1 MYQSGAGPGR
11 QGESASTS
19 YLSRHSPTA
28 PESGIIRVEHQP
40 IRSTISSSLS
50 SSNPLTTSNSSNPS
64 RSHSANLHPNSYT
77 TSYPNASIADSLNS
91 PKELLFNNNYEPGGE
106 KKSEA
111 FSYQHQTTPGVYFSS
126 ANSYEL
132 PSKMAPVLEKMR
144 NSRKLLIFIVF
155 IALLL
160 DNMLL
165 TSIVPIIPDYLY
177 KLEHPNGDT
186 VSSSSSSSSYAS
198 SMTSSDNT
206 NSRQQSD
213 QGSSGRTMPPPSEIL
228 AEFSSDNDTNAYE
241 YPQIFDTEMAFINDP
256 DTNQES
262 PSKNKQLRYL
272 NRRGADVTS
281 HPPLNSSTSQ
291 SAVPKSANERRVK
304 RFAVSG
310 TAHRKDLSSSIL
322 YARQLNQE
330 NVRVGIMFASKAVV
344 QLIANPFIGVLTNY
358 IGFSIPMF
366 GGFVILI
373 LSTVMFAFGET
384 YTILMVA
391 RSLQGIGSSCSSVAG
406 MGMLA
411 QHFPDDEERG
421 NAMGMALGGIAMGV
435 LIGPPFG
442 GFMYQFVG
450 KPAPFLVLAAVALL
464 DGTLQLIVLRP
475 GMQNEAQPRGTPL
488 RTLLSDPYILV
499 AAGSIT
505 FANMAIALLEPT
517 LPIWMMENM
526 SSEKWQLGAAFLP
539 ASVSYLI
546 STNLVAHWNK
556 SFGRWISALVG
567 MVVVGVCMFLVPLP
581 HGAGTLVVPMMG
593 LGFAIGMVD
602 ASMMPMMGYLVDL
615 RHVSVYGSVYAIADV
630 AFCVGYAVGPALSGY
645 IVEGIGFPWLVR
657 IIAVVNILFAPL
669 LYYLKQPPSGSDET
683 QSILKNGD
691 ILCSDKSNNSFDET
705 HASMTSFGGSHSSG
719 GGGGGGGKMT
729 YQRADGYQ
737 NLNEDY

>member
-1 MYQSGAGPGR
+1 MFHPHPPSVPR
-11 QGESASTS
+11 PVREESRTESS
-19 YLSRHSPTA
+19 LVPPRPNPTVQNHPPSQNHLA
-28 PESGIIRVEHQP
+28 PYTPQAP
-40 IRSTISSSLS
+40 TNTPLS
-50 SSNPLTTSNSSNPS
+50 SSTNPFYHQTDIVNIDLQPSPNQFRPAASSNSYQNC
-64 RSHSANLHPNSYT
+64 
-77 TSYPNASIADSLNS
+77 
-91 PKELLFNNNYEPGGE
+91 NNNFTSRPADLLLNNTFEHDSRTGDSFQNNYQSTTGGVFF
-106 KKSEA
+106 A
-111 FSYQHQTTPGVYFSS
+111 S
-126 ANSYEL
+126 AQDFV
-132 PSKMAPVLEKMR
+132 AREKMGPILDKMR
-144 NSRKLLIFIVF
+144 GSRKLLIFIVF

-177 KLEHPNGDT
+177 KLEHPNGMPVPPPSPEYEPQGGSKNHADGAGLLAELSNDT
-186 VSSSSSSSSYAS
+186 FPEYPSEIFLNSEMTLVQNADNEPRSRFSQRLMSRRNSDEDDKESTTSKNTTFLSHLKRSKRASFSSSSSTQKSSSEK
-198 SMTSSDNT
+198 
-206 NSRQQSD
+206 
-213 QGSSGRTMPPPSEIL
+213 GL
-228 AEFSSDNDTNAYE
+228 
-241 YPQIFDTEMAFINDP
+241 
-256 DTNQES
+256 
-262 PSKNKQLRYL
+262 
-272 NRRGADVTS
+272 
-281 HPPLNSSTSQ
+281 
-291 SAVPKSANERRVK
+291 SA
-304 RFAVSG
+304 
-310 TAHRKDLSSSIL
+310 SIL
-322 YARQLNQE
+322 YARQLNKE
-330 NVRVGIMFASKAVV
+330 NVKVGIMFASKAVV

-475 GMQNEAQPRGTPL
+475 GMQNEAQPKGTPL
-488 RTLLSDPYILV
+488 KTLLSDPYILV

-546 STNLVAHWNK
+546 STNVVSYWNAK
-556 SFGRWISALVG
+556 FGRWISSLVG
-567 MVVVGVCMFLVPLP
+567 MVMVGICMFLYPFATSMN
-581 HGAGTLVVPMMG
+581 GLVIPGFG

-615 RHVSVYGSVYAIADV
+615 RYVSVYGSVYAIADV

-657 IIAVVNILFAPL
+657 TIGVINILFAPL
-669 LYYLKQPPSGSDET
+669 LYYLKQPPTGSDEMK
-683 QSILKNGD
+683 SILKNGD
-691 ILCSDKSNNSFDET
+691 ILCSDKGE
-705 HASMTSFGGSHSSG
+705 GGSLAGIG
-719 GGGGGGGKMT
+719 GGGAMANTSWGKTGG
-729 YQRADGYQ
+729 YQRNDGYQ